1 MAQFRLYLPSGR
13 RQWLSIFPTNFS
25 RYPLM
30 LPRFGM
36 SSSGSVIAVKIYR
49 GKLKCHGIIAR
60 SETIK
65 IPDSKLQT
73 IEPRDRTRP
82 DYCVPFCAPRPK
94 VRGLTKLQPTLSIT
108 IFRQTFNFE
117 PSVPIDRFD
126 NLILHHLAC
135 FTNDITII
143 YILSYIYIYIFFK
156 V

>member
-1 MAQFRLYLPSGR
+1 MTQFRLYLPSDR

-60 SETIK
+60 SEAIK

-73 IEPRDRTRP
+73 IKPRDRDRP
-82 DYCVPFCAPRPK
+82 DYCVPPDRSTRTHETAADPVDYDIP
-94 VRGLTKLQPTLSIT
+94 P
-108 IFRQTFNFE
+108 NF
-117 PSVPIDRFD
+117 
-126 NLILHHLAC
+126 
-135 FTNDITII
+135 
-143 YILSYIYIYIFFK
+143 
-156 V
+156 